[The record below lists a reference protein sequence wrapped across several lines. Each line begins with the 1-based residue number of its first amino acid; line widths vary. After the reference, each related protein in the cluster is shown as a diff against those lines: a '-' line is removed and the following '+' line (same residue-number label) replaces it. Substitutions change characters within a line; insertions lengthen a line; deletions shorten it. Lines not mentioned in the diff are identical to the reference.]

1 MPITFGGR
9 LNLRNPPIISINNHT
24 IQVVNNI
31 KYLTVTWDC
40 CLTFTKHFKALRDKT
55 DSLTYK
61 LSTVANEF
69 YSKRSGLFRKI
80 YYGAIEPYLLFGVG
94 AWGNRLKLK
103 KIRDSLN
110 SLQRRPLIKITKGY
124 RTISTEALQ
133 VIAGIVQLD
142 IKTKGVFGKFILTT
156 INNDIKFGSKI
167 FRWEDYET
175 RLDPHNIHPA
185 DNISIT
191 YDKHKPSG
199 EEIEIYT
206 DGSKINDQ
214 VGAAIVVFYYNAEI
228 FNRTIRLSDFATVYQ
243 AEVTGIQMALEFIS
257 TIGPW
262 NKIN

>member
-1 MPITFGGR
+1 MQENVFICFKKWSRINDG
-9 LNLRNPPIISINNHT
+9 LR
-24 IQVVNNI
+24 Q
-31 KYLTVTWDC
+31 
-40 CLTFTKHFKALRDKT
+40 F
-55 DSLTYK
+55 
-61 LSTVANEF
+61 
-69 YSKRSGLFRKI
+69 
-80 YYGAIEPYLLFGVG
+80 
-94 AWGNRLKLK
+94 
-103 KIRDSLN
+103 
-110 SLQRRPLIKITKGY
+110 
-124 RTISTEALQ
+124 
-133 VIAGIVQLD
+133 
-142 IKTKGVFGKFILTT
+142 
-156 INNDIKFGSKI
+156 
-167 FRWEDYET
+167 EDYET

-262 NKIN
+262 NKINLYTDSLSVFEALNTFKTKFRADQVCGSMKLRHLNCRAHFGDPPDGSIDVRESVYMYMYKEKIVREHLTGSQHYPDHGLVSGTRGEVSRNQEEACTNL